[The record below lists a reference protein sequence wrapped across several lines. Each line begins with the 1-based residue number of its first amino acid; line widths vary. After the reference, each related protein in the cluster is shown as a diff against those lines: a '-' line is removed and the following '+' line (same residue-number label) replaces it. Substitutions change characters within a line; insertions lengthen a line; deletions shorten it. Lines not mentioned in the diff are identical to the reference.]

1 MSHFGETCVTCA
13 GFFQQLCLII
23 LDSAVQQQQLSWECQ
38 HVATKAGAVAAREG
52 FGRASRFSHCWGAQ
66 HQGFSQ
72 HITWECWI
80 VFLDWDQICSN
91 HTPADSV
98 VCLIV
103 WSMCPA
109 SISIYNTVYIYI
121 YCTVYIY
128 NIICLCRHITKNLS
142 LSLSLYTSLYISMES
157 VRCILLFNLTFSG
170 PLNTCLP
177 NTSSAPRPSGV
188 WMIPCLWTDWKNAH
202 RTDDRATSRRCATCS
217 WMKSLQYLSVCTLV
231 GYTCN
236 QATGWGIQAS
246 CSTIMGL
253 TSGLAL
259 ARNGEGRLNL
269 ALAWAHQIDFFLNQ
283 QALTAATH
291 AETWAFPFQ
300 Q

>member
-1 MSHFGETCVTCA
+1 
-13 GFFQQLCLII
+13 
-23 LDSAVQQQQLSWECQ
+23 
-38 HVATKAGAVAAREG
+38 
-52 FGRASRFSHCWGAQ
+52 
-66 HQGFSQ
+66 
-72 HITWECWI
+72 
-80 VFLDWDQICSN
+80 
-91 HTPADSV
+91 
-98 VCLIV
+98 
-103 WSMCPA
+103 
-109 SISIYNTVYIYI
+109 
-121 YCTVYIY
+121 
-128 NIICLCRHITKNLS
+128 
-142 LSLSLYTSLYISMES
+142 MES

-188 WMIPCLWTDWKNAH
+188 WMILCLWTDWKNAH
-202 RTDDRATSRRCATCS
+202 RTDDRATSRPCATCS